1 MKKIIFFIASLAI
14 AFESK
19 SGLFGPST
27 FEECLL
33 DNVKNAK
40 TNDAVAAVTSAC
52 SMKFQNKDQ
61 KNKPTSIQI
70 CKIYWD
76 GWKFVQGDR
85 PNAEYMTLEH
95 SFLGAKALQLSL
107 PRAMGKYLEVEKET
121 KSDEL
126 DYKSKYGKFFSDNY
140 SQIRSLCAFN

>member
-1 MKKIIFFIASLAI
+1 LKKIVILVASLAM
-14 AFESK
+14 AFES
-19 SGLFGPST
+19 SGGLFGPST

-33 DNVKNAK
+33 DNMKNAK

-52 SMKFQNKDQ
+52 SMKFQNKEK
-61 KNKPTSIQI
+61 KNKPSSVQI

-76 GWKFVQGDR
+76 GWKFVQGDK

-95 SFLGAKALQLSL
+95 TFLGAKALELSL
-107 PRAMGKYLEVEKET
+107 PKTMGKYLEVEKET

-126 DYKSKYGKFFSDNY
+126 DFKSKYGKFFNDNY
-140 SQIRSLCAFN
+140 GQIKNLCAFN